1 MCKRHSF
8 CLTKAGKVID
18 GLGLVDSHTSIMSL
32 HGMASKQ
39 HDTCNLYEWQP
50 PRGWPESSYADGL
63 TVDKSVFETK
73 ARHEAAI
80 ERHLRR
86 LYPTQAAWDA
96 GDVIRWDDLP
106 LPDVGRVRRAYDLA
120 MRART
125 LAYVDDA
132 TVLEHVNM
140 HLSMLPCSVRA
151 TSVVS
156 VSSVRPSVRP
166 SVRDSVR
173 PSVRPSVRDSV
184 WPSVWDSVR
193 GSVRDSVRGSVWD
206 SVWDSVWPSVLDSV
220 WDSVWP
226 SVRDSVRDSVW
237 DSVWDSVRDSVDSAM
252 VRDDDANPFIPLA
265 EMAAHGAYL
274 YGVTDDGIAYV
285 WRTDD
290 DKETS

>member
-156 VSSVRPSVRP
+156 VSSVF
-166 SVRDSVR
+166 
-173 PSVRPSVRDSV
+173 
-184 WPSVWDSVR
+184 SVWDR
-193 GSVRDSVRGSVWD
+193 
-206 SVWDSVWPSVLDSV
+206 
-220 WDSVWP
+220 
-226 SVRDSVRDSVW
+226 VRDSVRDRVRDSVRDRVRDSVRDIVWDGVWDGVW
-237 DSVWDSVRDSVDSAM
+237 DSVDAAM

-274 YGVTDDGIAYV
+274 FGVTDDGIAYV

-290 DKETS
+290 DKEKS